1 MAKNK
6 TPKGMVAI
14 CTHDGDVTKVT
25 YAPAPSKGS
34 GKHYNPHKCSGSC
47 LKQTGK

>member
-1 MAKNK
+1 MAKNR

-14 CTHDGDVTKVT
+14 RVHDDNVTKVT
-25 YAPAPSKGS
+25 YAPAPAKGS
-34 GKHYNPHKCSGSC
+34 GKHYNPHKRSGSC

>member
-1 MAKNK
+1 MAKNR

-14 CTHDGDVTKVT
+14 RTHDGDVTKVT
-25 YAPAPSKGS
+25 YAPAPAKGS
-34 GKHYNPHKCSGSC
+34 CKHYNSHKSSGSI